1 MTVISY
7 TCKTIKTMTQEQA
20 AKYKDHDEYVLECL
34 NLAKAGLLKTYRVND
49 EFWRMMDKRRKE
61 KQLRQKQFNE
71 HENN

>member
-1 MTVISY
+1 
-7 TCKTIKTMTQEQA
+7 MTQEQA

-34 NLAKAGLLKTYRVND
+34 NLAKAGLVKTYRAD
-49 EFWRMMDKRRKE
+49 DKFWRMMDERRKE